1 MEWQIWIHLASC
13 GKVAMA
19 LAPAPQSRA
28 LPRGNTLPSA
38 HSARSLKEQ
47 GEGCLCAKCAGFEAC
62 QWAGFSS
69 CLGPAPVH
77 GDPPSSQAKYFPTMS
92 CTIWRKYFHKIPTCL
107 LQSDAGLPFSQL
119 WHSATQ
125 SIGWAWKYLDLV
137 LCMGNKLQGED
148 VPGRLKVAFLE
159 LKPVKLLVF
168 QACRIANFSVNRFLQ
183 NKQVLLLRKNKY

>member
-1 MEWQIWIHLASC
+1 
-13 GKVAMA
+13 MA
-19 LAPAPQSRA
+19 NLDPSSV
-28 LPRGNTLPSA
+28 LWKGGNGPCPSSTVSGTSKRQHTAVSTLSKKP
-38 HSARSLKEQ
+38 E
-47 GEGCLCAKCAGFEAC
+47 GEVEGCLCAKCAGFEAC